1 MKLSDITIGD
11 NEVVIRIDDALDGDK
26 VKEVG
31 SAEMN
36 AKLTNQLNRLAEL
49 GNEIN
54 ASEGI
59 VFKYGD
65 RLMKSTGSFAAVNQ
79 ILGMRFQ
86 M

>member
-1 MKLSDITIGD
+1 
-11 NEVVIRIDDALDGDK
+11 
-26 VKEVG
+26 
-31 SAEMN
+31 MN